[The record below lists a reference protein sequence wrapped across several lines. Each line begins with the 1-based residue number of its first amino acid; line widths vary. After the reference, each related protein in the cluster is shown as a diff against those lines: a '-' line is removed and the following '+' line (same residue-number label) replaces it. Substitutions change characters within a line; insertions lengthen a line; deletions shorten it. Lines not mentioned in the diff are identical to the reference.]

1 VVLSEKVIS
10 TLKDPS
16 LLSEWSLD
24 ELNDLA
30 LLYPFFQPV
39 HLWRTKILHEQNDS
53 SYKSTLRFAAS
64 QCIDRTYLYKLI
76 FQQPLREQIEEIER
90 KTAEEIIQVEQPKTN
105 EEEDNS
111 VAKETTEV
119 TFGAIP
125 ITSLGGT
132 KHTRRVD
139 ELELEV
145 LKHAMAA
152 APALPDEESTLA
164 PTEEEIETDN
174 QLLEQA
180 GKQSFSNWLNKLN
193 GPSEEKTKPNKKKE
207 RSALIDRFISDN
219 PQISKPNRSTMFKPA
234 DIAKLSLVEHEDF
247 VTETLAK
254 VYEKQGNLPRA
265 IKIYEQL
272 ILKYPKKKNYFAARI
287 LELKDSTKDNKA

>member
-1 VVLSEKVIS
+1 VIRSEKIIS

-16 LLSEWSLD
+16 LLSEWTLD
-24 ELNDLA
+24 EINDLV
-30 LLYPFFQPV
+30 YHFPFFQPA
-39 HLWRTKILHEQNDS
+39 HLWRTKILHEQDDP
-53 SYKSTLRFAAS
+53 SYKSTLRFTAA
-64 QCIDRTYLYKLI
+64 QCIDRTYLYELI
-76 FQQPLREQIEEIER
+76 FQQPLRKQIEEIER
-90 KTAEEIIQVEQPKTN
+90 QTAEELIQVEELKT
-105 EEEDNS
+105 EEEANPITE
-111 VAKETTEV
+111 ETTEV
-119 TFGAIP
+119 TFSAIP
-125 ITSLGGT
+125 ITSLGGPKQT
-132 KHTRRVD
+132 KRVD
-139 ELELEV
+139 ELELEI

-152 APALPDEESTLA
+152 APALPNEESTPE
-164 PTEEEIETDN
+164 PTTEEIETDN
-174 QLLEQA
+174 QLLRQA
-180 GKQSFSNWLNKLN
+180 GKQSFSTWLSKLN
-193 GPSEEKTKPNKKKE
+193 GLSEEKTKPSKQKE

-254 VYEKQGNLPRA
+254 VYEKQGNIPRA